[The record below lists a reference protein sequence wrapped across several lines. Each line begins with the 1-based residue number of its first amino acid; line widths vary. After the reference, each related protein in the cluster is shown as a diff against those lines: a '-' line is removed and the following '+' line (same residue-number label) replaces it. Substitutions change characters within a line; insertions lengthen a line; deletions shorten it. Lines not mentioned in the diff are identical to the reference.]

1 MGFFLVVS
9 FLRILFGWNL
19 SWLLIGF
26 YIVVFALAAFVP
38 DAFLAVAFDSGG
50 VTTGPITVPFIMA
63 LGLGLTA
70 VRGDKNAESDSF
82 GLVALCSIGPI
93 LSVLILGMIYN
104 PEGAG
109 YTPLSIPDIAS
120 TRELW
125 LEFGHALP
133 DYAKEVLLA
142 LAPILAFF
150 VVFQVFFLK
159 LRRKALVKILVGMLY
174 TLVGLTLF
182 LTGVNVGFMPAGN
195 YIGKQL
201 AELPYNWVL
210 VPLGMLIGYYIV
222 KAEPAVLVLNKQV
235 EEITGGAI
243 SQKVMMAGPFHR
255 HVGIFGAFDGTRADG
270 RFSAVVPG
278 AGLCACARP
287 QLSCAQDLYS
297 HCLRFRR
304 RGLRPHDGHVSAALC
319 HGRVRGRG
327 GQYSDRR
334 LRHRGHGRHDAA
346 HHHPDHRPCVP
357 VQNAPC
363 AGSGRSARGAGRG
376 DHRIRRIGRGGRNMT
391 DFISPVRCMVTIV
404 DRGKGDRVVDLCRAR
419 HVAVQLVMLGHGT
432 ASAEV
437 MDYLGLDE
445 PEKDIVLSLVP
456 GALVAPLLADL
467 TLALG
472 FSRPGKGI
480 AFTVPLSGISAA
492 ANRQTDGGRVR
503 AEINVEREV
512 PPMTENNQFELI
524 ISVVEHGMADDV
536 MAAAKTAGARG
547 GTVARARG
555 LSSEEAEKF
564 LHITIQPEKD
574 VVLILTAAAQKQSIM
589 KAICNEAFART
600 GERGI
605 AFSVPVSDVTGLDLV
620 RLAGQ
625 AE

>member
-1 MGFFLVVS
+1 MNKKLKLKIHESLSAVIPITLIVLALGMTVVPMELSTLMLFLAGAALLILGMGFFTLGADMAMMPIGEQVGTQLTRLKRLWLIVAACFVIGVIITVAEPDLQVLARQTPAVPDRVLIFTVAAGVGFFLVVS

-243 SQKVMMAGPFHR
+243 SQKVMMAG
-255 HVGIFGAFDGTRADG
+255 
-270 RFSAVVPG
+270 
-278 AGLCACARP
+278 
-287 QLSCAQDLYS
+287 LSIGMS
-297 HCLRFRR
+297 
-304 RGLRPHDGHVSAALC
+304 VS
-319 HGRVRGRG
+319 
-327 GQYSDRR
+327 
-334 LRHRGHGRHDAA
+334 
-346 HHHPDHRPCVP
+346 
-357 VQNAPC
+357 
-363 AGSGRSARGAGRG
+363 
-376 DHRIRRIGRGGRNMT
+376 
-391 DFISPVRCMVTIV
+391 
-404 DRGKGDRVVDLCRAR
+404 
-419 HVAVQLVMLGHGT
+419 
-432 ASAEV
+432 
-437 MDYLGLDE
+437 LGLSMVR
-445 PEKDIVLSLVP
+445 VLTGVSLLWFLVP
-456 GALVAPLLADL
+456 GYA
-467 TLALG
+467 LALG
-472 FSRPGKGI
+472 LSFLVPKIFTAI
-480 AFTVPLSGISAA
+480 AFDSGGVAS
-492 ANRQTDGGRVR
+492 G
-503 AEINVEREV
+503 
-512 PPMTENNQFELI
+512 PMTATFLLPFA
-524 ISVVEHGMADDV
+524 M
-536 MAAAKTAGARG
+536 GACEAVG
-547 GTVARARG
+547 GNILTDAFGIVAMVAMTP
-555 LSSEEAEKF
+555 L
-564 LHITIQPEKD
+564 ITIQIIGLVYQFKTRRAP
-574 VVLILTAAAQKQSIM
+574 AAAEVHAVQDEEIIEFGVS
-589 KAICNEAFART
+589 A
-600 GERGI
+600 GED
-605 AFSVPVSDVTGLDLV
+605 AT
-620 RLAGQ
+620 
-625 AE
+625 